1 MKSSKLIAA
10 LLAVSMIAAAPLA
23 SADYD
28 RGPGPRYD
36 RHDDRRGDDRR
47 GDDRRGDDR
56 RGDYHRDDYR
66 GGPPGHRYDGPGRG
80 PDFRGPPHWARG
92 HYLPHDYRQPRY
104 VVADWHDHHLRP
116 PPRGYRWMQVDGGDF
131 LLVAIATGII
141 TQVILSR

>member
-36 RHDDRRGDDRR
+36 RHDDRWDHGRR
-47 GDDRRGDDR
+47 DDDR

-66 GGPPGHRYDGPGRG
+66 GGPPGPRYDGPGRG

-92 HYLPHDYRQPRY
+92 HYLPRDYRQPRY
-104 VVADWHDHHLRP
+104 VVVDWHDHHLRP
-116 PPRGYRWMQVDGGDF
+116 PPRGYHWMRVDGGDF